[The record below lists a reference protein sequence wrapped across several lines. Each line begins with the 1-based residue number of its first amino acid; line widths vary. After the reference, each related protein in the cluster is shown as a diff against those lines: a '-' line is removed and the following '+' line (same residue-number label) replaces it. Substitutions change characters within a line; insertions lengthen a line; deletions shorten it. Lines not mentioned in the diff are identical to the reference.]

1 MQEWEVELNKV
12 CEAMKIKLELLRTGG
27 VEYIQKNMSLP
38 VQNDVELMDKIS
50 ILKRAAQ
57 EVSKCQ
63 KCRLC
68 ETRTNTVYGVGNPHA
83 RLLFVGEGPGAEED
97 KQGIPF
103 VGRAGQLLDKMI
115 AAMNMTRDEVY
126 ICNVVKCRPPQNRD
140 PEPDE
145 IASCE
150 PYLTEQLK
158 VIKPEIMVGLGRY
171 ACQTLLNTKEPIAKL
186 RGRWHEYN
194 GIKFMPTFHPAY
206 LLRNPPA
213 KKEAWE
219 DLKAVMV
226 ALNQEH

>member
-1 MQEWEVELNKV
+1 MQEWEIELNKI
-12 CEAMKIKLELLRTGG
+12 CEAMKVKLELLRSGG
-27 VEYIQKNMSLP
+27 IEYIPKNTILP
-38 VQNDVELMDKIS
+38 IQNEREVMDKIS
-50 ILKRAAQ
+50 ILNRAQ
-57 EVSKCQ
+57 ERVSKCQ

-68 ETRTNTVYGVGNPHA
+68 ETRTNTVFGVGNPNA

-115 AAMNMTRDEVY
+115 AAMNMSREEIY
-126 ICNVVKCRPPQNRD
+126 ICNVVKCRPPGNRD
-140 PEPDE
+140 PEADE
-145 IASCE
+145 IAACE
-150 PYLTEQLK
+150 PFLTEQLQ

-171 ACQTLLNTKEPIAKL
+171 ACQTLLNTKEPIAKI

-194 GIKFMPTFHPAY
+194 GVKFMPTFHPAY

-219 DLKAVMV
+219 DLKAVMA
-226 ALNQEH
+226 ALSH